1 MQKDLRLDLQVL
13 RGLAVAAVVL
23 YHFYPDWLP
32 TGLLGVDVFFVLSGY
47 LITGILWRDVSEAR
61 GLKSLSTALSRFWA
75 RRARRL
81 IPAALLV
88 LVVTAAVG
96 YFVAPRSWWLDVDAG
111 WIWAVAYVANWYL
124 ANEAADYLRAD
135 APVSPYQHY
144 WSLSVEE
151 QFYIV
156 LPIILA
162 LILLVVLKRRFT
174 VTVWVLAIL
183 TVGSLAHAFYMQV
196 TDPAYGFYSSLTRI
210 WEFGAGGLLALA
222 QTKGK
227 FLKIPSRW
235 FSLIWL
241 GLVVVM
247 IIPHDAKQLVWHNLV
262 AVTLTVLAIIVSK
275 DRFTEKKYQPI
286 KLLGDYSYSI
296 YLWHWPVLVLSP
308 WFLGFS
314 ALSAPIWIQA
324 LTLIL
329 VLVLAVASKHLV
341 EDPFRFGP
349 FSKLRSGIQVLLTLV
364 VSAGVIAVGLF
375 FQQQV
380 VAEAK
385 QNQITYSFTPA
396 LTELEND
403 KSVAEEAEYLIR
415 RDQDGFKV
423 VPTGV
428 IDSTTRIALVG
439 DSHARQ
445 YWEPLNALALKHGFA
460 IDLISKSACSVQDP
474 ESYQLAAFGGG
485 LYCKEW
491 NQELQNYL
499 QTTDY
504 DLVINSNSTLVHD
517 GQRAPAE
524 SFVSA
529 VQGWQVAGHKVL
541 LIRDNPKPNVS
552 DAVSDF
558 RFCIEQ
564 YGDQAATECST
575 PIERA
580 LQVNDL
586 MFELGANLMG
596 VESLD
601 FTELMCP
608 DGVSCPVIMDNM
620 IVYRDGSHVSSTF
633 AMTLV
638 DEFEVKLIELG
649 ILKGN

>member
-13 RGLAVAAVVL
+13 RGLAVAAVVI

-227 FLKIPSRW
+227 FLKIPSKW

-364 VSAGVIAVGLF
+364 VSGVVIVAGYLF
-375 FQQQV
+375 HEHVMAQ
-380 VAEAK
+380 AK
-385 QNQITYSFTPA
+385 ENEVTYSFTPA
-396 LTELEND
+396 LTELED
-403 KSVAEEAEYLIR
+403 AKSAAEDGLYIIR
-415 RDQDGFKV
+415 RDQEGFKV
-423 VPTGV
+423 AEFGDRESNIRV
-428 IDSTTRIALVG
+428 ALVG

-445 YWEPLNALALKHGFA
+445 YWEPLNTLADQYGFA
-460 IDLISKSACSVQDP
+460 LDMISKSACSVQDP
-474 ESYQLAAFGGG
+474 QQYELAPFGGG

-491 NQELQNYL
+491 NQELENHL
-499 QTTDY
+499 LATDY

-517 GQRAPAE
+517 GEQKPAE

-529 VQGWQVAGHKVL
+529 VMTWQMAGHKVL

-564 YGDQAATECST
+564 FGDAAATECST

-586 MFELGANLMG
+586 MYELGSGLMG

-608 DGVSCPVIMDNM
+608 DGVSCPVIMDDL
-620 IVYRDGSHVSSTF
+620 IVYRDGSHITSQF
-633 AMTLV
+633 AMTLL
-638 DEFEVKLIELG
+638 DEFELKLKELR
-649 ILKGN
+649 ILPAN